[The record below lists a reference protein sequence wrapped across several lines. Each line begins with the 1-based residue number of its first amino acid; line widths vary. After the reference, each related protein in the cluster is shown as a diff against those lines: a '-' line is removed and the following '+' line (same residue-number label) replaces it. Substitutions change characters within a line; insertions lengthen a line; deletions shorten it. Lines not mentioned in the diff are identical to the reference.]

1 MRNVRE
7 AAASFGPGSIKYRPV
22 AIALDTKGPEIRTGL
37 IKGVRALSSHTHT
50 HTHTHTHRHRHTLSS
65 TFHVMCVCV
74 CLSYLVLCCVEFVFA
89 RKTNIFHHS
98 SR

>member
-37 IKGVRALSSHTHT
+37 IKGVRALSTHT
-50 HTHTHTHRHRHTLSS
+50 HTHTPYCYDPDVFVVLLGPSS
-65 TFHVMCVCV
+65 TCFLVISPNPVFLSLMCMHTFIW
-74 CLSYLVLCCVEFVFA
+74 L
-89 RKTNIFHHS
+89 I
-98 SR
+98 